1 MIKLCAQPFLSTA
14 ADTVKMPVSGI
25 VKKINETLIENS
37 TIINRDAEDEGWLC
51 QIEVQDMSEI
61 DELMSKEAYKEYLE
75 SSEE

>member
-1 MIKLCAQPFLSTA
+1 
-14 ADTVKMPVSGI
+14 MPVSGI